1 MADPR
6 PSTAVEID
14 TTGLVTAT
22 LLNRGTTHRVAS
34 RWVVGL
40 ALACVAALFLPW
52 QQNISGEGTVT
63 ALRPQDRPQVVPT
76 IIAGRIEHWYVQE
89 GQYVT
94 KGTPLAEISEV
105 KEKFLD
111 PQIVPRTRDMLDG
124 KRDAVDNKLAKV
136 IALDSLIFALELS
149 RDLSLQK
156 ARNKVDLYEAA
167 VEAAAVDSAVEADRF
182 ARREQLFKE
191 GLASKVDLETF
202 RKSNQQG
209 IAKLVEKRQE
219 LRNARLEISSISA
232 EYGEKIAKARADRN
246 ATRAEVG
253 EGQTEIA
260 KLRTE
265 LASMEIRAGM
275 YIIKAPQDGTIIKA
289 LKAGV
294 GETVKENDAIVTIQ
308 PAGPQ
313 RAVEL
318 YVRAVDIPLVRPGR
332 LVRLQF
338 DGWPALQFSGW
349 PKVSL
354 GTFGARVKVV
364 DYVSNSKGEYR
375 VLVVPD
381 SADDPWPEQLRM
393 GNRALGWAMLDRV
406 PVWFEVWRKLNG
418 FPPSL
423 KGADVPKGVETNDA
437 KKDG

>member
-1 MADPR
+1 MAGPR
-6 PSTAVEID
+6 EPVPVELD
-14 TTGLVTAT
+14 MTGLATAS
-22 LLNRGTTHRVAS
+22 LLNRGTTHRAAA
-34 RWVVGL
+34 RWVLGL
-40 ALACVAALFLPW
+40 ALAGAAALFLPW
-52 QQNISGEGTVT
+52 QQSIAGEGTVT

-76 IIAGRIEHWYVQE
+76 IIAGRIERWHVQE
-89 GQYVT
+89 GEFVT
-94 KGTPLAEISEV
+94 RGTPLVEISEV
-105 KEKFLD
+105 KDKFLD
-111 PQIVPRTRDMLDG
+111 PELVPRTRDMLDG
-124 KRDAVDNKLAKV
+124 KRDAVEHKLAKV
-136 IALDSLIFALELS
+136 IALDSLIFALEQA

-156 ARNKVDLYEAA
+156 ARNKLELYEAA

-182 ARREQLFKE
+182 ARREQLFRE

-219 LRNARLEISSISA
+219 LRNARIEIASIGA

-253 EGQTEIA
+253 EGQAEIA

-275 YIIKAPQDGTIIKA
+275 YVIKAPQDGTVIKA

-294 GETVKENDAIVTIQ
+294 GETVKENDPLVTIQ

-313 RAVEL
+313 QAVEL
-318 YVRAVDIPLVRPGR
+318 MVSARDVPLVRPGR
-332 LVRLQF
+332 TVRLQF

-349 PKVSL
+349 PRVSL
-354 GTFGARVKVV
+354 GTFGARVRVV
-364 DYVSNSKGEYR
+364 DYVSNAKGYYR

-381 SADDPWPEQLRM
+381 SADDPWPAQLRM
-393 GNRALGWAMLDRV
+393 GTRALGW
-406 PVWFEVWRKLNG
+406 
-418 FPPSL
+418 
-423 KGADVPKGVETNDA
+423 
-437 KKDG
+437 